1 VDSSMT
7 RGVINGKGDHH
18 EPVFRSGIPHGMR
31 TVFAHPRCACA
42 RSMRPCLSYRSMDG
56 LIDGS
61 AGGPWV
67 PNTAEPFTA
76 CRRGLM
82 RGRAPNVGAG
92 CGAFRMALP
101 SRGSDLLGCDWLLG
115 SGEDWLSV
123 RRRWSSGDVNIS
135 SELAMR

>member
-1 VDSSMT
+1 MDSSMT

-42 RSMRPCLSYRSMDG
+42 RSMRPRLSYRSMYG

-92 CGAFRMALP
+92 GAFRMALP
-101 SRGSDLLGCDWLLG
+101 SRGSDLLG

-135 SELAMR
+135 SELAMP